1 MAAEKKQEEQEEK
14 KDGEQ
19 KKSFPVKAIVIG
31 LLVLVVLGAAGGGGF
46 WFYTQQTAK
55 KEAAPKPAVAV
66 MWAME
71 PFIVNLMDNNGERYL
86 KLAIQLEISD
96 PKGVAELDQMKP
108 KLRDNVLDLLS
119 AKSVK
124 ELMDMAGKQ
133 RLREEIAMRLNT
145 FLTAG
150 KVSKVYFTEFVIQ

>member
-1 MAAEKKQEEQEEK
+1 M
-14 KDGEQ
+14 D
-19 KKSFPVKAIVIG
+19 
-31 LLVLVVLGAAGGGGF
+31 
-46 WFYTQQTAK
+46 
-55 KEAAPKPAVAV
+55 
-66 MWAME
+66 

-145 FLTAG
+145 FLTTG